1 MKTSSVFATAQEEF
15 WAGEFGTEYIRRNPA
30 DSHLSANVALFE
42 RALRHAGDI
51 ADCIEFGANVGI
63 NLRALQ
69 MLRPHLTQHAV
80 EINSGAAEQLTTV
93 IPAENVHCMSVLDFE
108 PRHTFDLVLSKGVLI
123 HIHPDHLGD
132 AYRTFYRSARRYI
145 LICEYYNRAPV
156 EIDYR
161 GFKDRLFKRDFCGDM
176 LDAYPDLK
184 LLDYGFVYHR
194 DPAHPQDD
202 VTWFLM
208 EKVSSQNARSRNP

>member
-1 MKTSSVFATAQEEF
+1 MKTSSAFATAQEEF
-15 WAGEFGTEYIRRNPA
+15 WAGEFGTEYMRRNAA
-30 DSHLSANVALFE
+30 DSHLAANVALLE
-42 RALRHAGDI
+42 RALRRAGEI

-69 MLRPHLTQHAV
+69 MLRPGVIQHAV
-80 EINSGAAEQLTTV
+80 EINRAAAEQLTTV
-93 IPAENVHCMSVLDFE
+93 IPAENVQRMSVLDFE
-108 PRHTFDLVLSKGVLI
+108 PVRTFDLVLSKGMLI
-123 HIHPDHLGD
+123 HINPDHLGK
-132 AYRTFYRSARRYI
+132 AYRTLYRSARRYI
-145 LICEYYNRAPV
+145 LICEYYNPAPV
-156 EIDYR
+156 GVDYR

-184 LLDYGFVYHR
+184 LLDYGFVYRR

-208 EKVSSQNARSRNP
+208 EKAFVQNARSHDP